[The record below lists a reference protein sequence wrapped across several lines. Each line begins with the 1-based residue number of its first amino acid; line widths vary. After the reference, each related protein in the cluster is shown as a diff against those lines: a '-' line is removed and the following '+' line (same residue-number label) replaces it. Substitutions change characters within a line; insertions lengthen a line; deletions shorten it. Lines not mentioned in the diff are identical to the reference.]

1 MKKIIL
7 FSTLGCH
14 LCEQAK
20 GLVWPL
26 ALNLNCRVHEVDIA
40 DSDELIERY
49 GVSIPVLA
57 IVEKGGDI
65 DYDYKKEAVKELFWP
80 FDEDQVTAFITD

>member
-20 GLVWPL
+20 DLVWPI
-26 ALNLNCRVHEVDIA
+26 ASHLNYRIDEVDIA
-40 DSDELIERY
+40 DSDELMERY

-57 IVEKGGDI
+57 LVEEGDVN
-65 DYDYKKEAVKELFWP
+65 DGANRKDATKELFWP
-80 FDEDQVTAFITD
+80 FDSDQVAAFIAI